1 MPEAFYLPDGERFT
15 STELTRGP
23 WDPGHQ
29 HAGPPA
35 ALLAR
40 ELERCERR
48 DEARIAR
55 MTCEILRAVPIAPL
69 SATAR
74 VVRGG
79 RSVELL
85 EGELRDERGPVL
97 RARAWRLRT
106 QALDLPAPADAPA
119 PLPGPD
125 QGADLGFFPA
135 GQEVG
140 YHTAMESRFLRGA
153 FTEPG
158 PATVWMRMRRP
169 LVAGED
175 PSPLQR
181 VLTAADSGNGVSAA
195 LDWQAWTFVNVDLT
209 VVLHRPPAGE
219 WIALDAVTLPQPDG
233 TGLADATLHDE
244 AGPIGRGLQT
254 LLVSP
259 RGESA

>member
-1 MPEAFYLPDGERFT
+1 MPEAFYVPDGERFV

-40 ELERCERR
+40 ALELCEPR

-55 MTCEILRAVPIAPL
+55 ITCEILRAVPITPL
-69 SATAR
+69 TAAAQ

-79 RSVELL
+79 RTVELL
-85 EGELRDERGPVL
+85 EGELRDDRGPVL
-97 RARAWRLRT
+97 IARAWRLRT
-106 QALDLPAPADAPA
+106 QVLDLPAPADAPT
-119 PLPGPD
+119 PLPGPA
-125 QGADLGFFPA
+125 QGADLGFFPT
-135 GQEVG
+135 GQDVG

-169 LVAGED
+169 LVAGEE

-181 VLTAADSGNGVSAA
+181 VLNAADSGNGVSAA
-195 LDWQAWTFVNVDLT
+195 LDWREWTFVNVDLT
-209 VVLHRPPAGE
+209 VALHRPPAGE
-219 WIALDAVTLPQPDG
+219 WIGLDAVTLPQPG
-233 TGLADATLHDE
+233 GIGLADATLHDE
-244 AGPIGRGLQT
+244 DGAVGRALQT
-254 LLVSP
+254 LVVSQ
-259 RGESA
+259 R

>member
-1 MPEAFYLPDGERFT
+1 MPEAFYVPHGERFT

-23 WDPGHQ
+23 WDPGQQ

-40 ELERCERR
+40 SLERCEPRG
-48 DEARIAR
+48 EARIAR
-55 MTCEILRAVPIAPL
+55 ITCEILRPVPITPL
-69 SATAR
+69 TAAAE

-106 QALDLPAPADAPA
+106 QALDLRAPADAPA
-119 PLPGPD
+119 PLPGPAH
-125 QGADLGFFPA
+125 GADLGFFPT
-135 GQEVG
+135 GQDVG

-158 PATVWMRMRRP
+158 PATVWMRMRQP
-169 LVAGED
+169 LVAGEE

-181 VLTAADSGNGVSAA
+181 VLTAADSGNGVSAT
-195 LDWQAWTFVNVDLT
+195 LDWRVWTFVNVDLT
-209 VVLHRPPAGE
+209 VALHRPPAGE
-219 WIALDAVTLPQPDG
+219 WVALDAVTLPQPDG

-244 AGPIGRGLQT
+244 AGAIGRGLQT
-254 LLVSP
+254 VLFS
-259 RGESA
+259 RRSG

>member
-1 MPEAFYLPDGERFT
+1 VPEAFYLPDGERFT

-97 RARAWRLRT
+97 RARARRLRT
-106 QALDLPAPADAPA
+106 
-119 PLPGPD
+119 
-125 QGADLGFFPA
+125 
-135 GQEVG
+135 
-140 YHTAMESRFLRGA
+140 
-153 FTEPG
+153 
-158 PATVWMRMRRP
+158 
-169 LVAGED
+169 
-175 PSPLQR
+175 
-181 VLTAADSGNGVSAA
+181 
-195 LDWQAWTFVNVDLT
+195 
-209 VVLHRPPAGE
+209 
-219 WIALDAVTLPQPDG
+219 
-233 TGLADATLHDE
+233 
-244 AGPIGRGLQT
+244 
-254 LLVSP
+254 
-259 RGESA
+259 